1 MTRSKSSMARAPI
14 LARFREKVAGG
25 LPIVGG
31 GAGTGISA
39 KCEEAAG
46 IDLIVVY
53 NSGRY
58 RMAGRGSLAGLM
70 PYGNA
75 NQVVKDL
82 APEVLTAVRRTPVL
96 AGVCGTDPF
105 LIRDLFLRELKA
117 LGFAGVQNFPT
128 VGLIDGQFRANLEE
142 TGMSFRLEIDM
153 IAAAHE
159 LDLLTTPYAFDPE
172 QARLLTEAGA
182 DVVVAHMGLT
192 TSGTVGAKTAKT
204 LDDCVR
210 AVSDIASAAK
220 KTRPDVIVL
229 CHGGPIAM
237 PDDAQYVL
245 DRCDIEGFYGAS
257 SMERLPTETAITTQV
272 SAFMDMRLVRG
283 RAVRRRGE

>member
-1 MTRSKSSMARAPI
+1 MAESRAAI
-14 LARFREKVAGG
+14 LARFREKVAAGR
-25 LPIVGG
+25 PVVGG

-58 RMAGRGSLAGLM
+58 RMAGRGSLAGLL

-75 NQVVKDL
+75 NQIVKEL

-128 VGLIDGQFRANLEE
+128 VGLIDGLFRANLEE
-142 TGMSFRLEIDM
+142 TGMSFRLEVDC
-153 IAAAHE
+153 IAAARE
-159 LDLLTTPYAFDPE
+159 LDLLTTPYAFDPD
-172 QARLLTEAGA
+172 QARALAEVGA
-182 DVVVAHMGLT
+182 DIIVAHMGLT
-192 TSGTVGAKTAKT
+192 TSGTIGARTAKT

-210 AVSDIASAAK
+210 EVGRIAQAAK
-220 KTRPDVIVL
+220 AARPDVMVL

-237 PDDAQYVL
+237 PGDAQYVL
-245 DRCDIEGFYGAS
+245 DRCPVEGFYGAS
-257 SMERLPTETAITTQV
+257 SMERLPTEMAITGQV
-272 SAFMDMRLVRG
+272 AAFMDMRLSD
-283 RAVRRRGE
+283 VRRGA